1 MKKILF
7 ATSALV
13 ATAGFASA
21 EVALSGYAEM
31 GIQGGNE
38 VETQFHHDFDVTFN
52 LSGESDTGLS
62 FGATIDLDE
71 VSNGINNR
79 RNPAAVWVGGAY
91 GKITIGDTDGAYD
104 WAMIEVARGTSIA
117 DDHSSHSGYNGNAED
132 GDRNFNAYDG
142 QNARY
147 EYSFGDFAVAV
158 SAQLDGTG
166 SGDIINPL
174 WVRGDPSTGPRLIS
188 AFGESSG
195 LNAAPYGDPLMSIG
209 GKYNGEFAGGAFGLG
224 VAYSYINSDNDL
236 WGISGKFDIAGF
248 LTNASY
254 SSGTI
259 VGVDATHWG
268 VGLGYQMDALL
279 VQANYGLYDIDGL
292 DEIDGYGLVMNY
304 DLGGGAVVMVG
315 YGNGDLE
322 SGNGNGSETW
332 SAGVGLSF

>member
-31 GIQGGNE
+31 GIQGGDG
-38 VETQFHHDFDVTFN
+38 VETQFQHDFDVTFT

-71 VSNGINNR
+71 VSNGIGNR
-79 RNPAAVWVGGAY
+79 ASPASVYVSGAY

-104 WAMIEVARGTSIA
+104 WAMIEVARGTSIS

-132 GDRNFNAYDG
+132 GSRQFNAYDG

-166 SGDIINPL
+166 SGDTDIPDGAGGFL
-174 WVRGDPSTGPRLIS
+174 P
-188 AFGESSG
+188 AFGEFVFA
-195 LNAAPYGDPLMSIG
+195 NAAPYGDPLMSIG

-224 VAYSYINSDNDL
+224 AAYSYINSDNEL
-236 WGISGKFDIAGF
+236 WGISGKFDFSGF

-259 VGVDATHWG
+259 LGTDATHWG

-292 DEIDGYGLVMNY
+292 DDIDGWGAVVNY

-315 YGNGDLE
+315 YGSGDLQ
-322 SGNGNGSETW
+322 SGNGNGTETW